1 MWIIQP
7 NYQNAWLFRPLT
19 EGERSVTIETSPD
32 NLGGSKSIQPM
43 NMFLES
49 LTNKQNKLLSF
60 IVSEVR
66 EKRLPPSLSEMAEF
80 LKVSSKNAVSKLLD
94 QLESKGYITIS
105 GKARGI
111 EVLHTLGESIQKGM
125 VSVPII
131 GSVQAGMPMLA
142 EEHIE
147 DWINLPQTLTKSRK
161 DVFLLRVRG
170 DSMKNAGILEDDL
183 VIVKPTKDV
192 KNNDIVVALLHDEA
206 TVKRFIKIQ
215 NRAYLKPENENYKNI
230 YPQEEWTVQ
239 GKVVGV
245 IRNLEG

>member
-1 MWIIQP
+1 MMEE
-7 NYQNAWLFRPLT
+7 LT
-19 EGERSVTIETSPD
+19 E
-32 NLGGSKSIQPM
+32 
-43 NMFLES
+43 
-49 LTNKQNKLLSF
+49 KQSKLLSF

-66 EKRLPPSLSEMAEF
+66 EKRLPPSLSEMAKY
-80 LKVSSKNAVSKLLD
+80 LRVSSKNAVSKLLD
-94 QLESKGYITIS
+94 QLEEKEYIKIS

-111 EVLHTLGESIQKGM
+111 EVLQTMGESLNKGM
-125 VSVPII
+125 FRAPILGNI
-131 GSVQAGMPMLA
+131 QAGMPTLA

-170 DSMKNAGILEDDL
+170 ESMKNAGILEGDL

-206 TVKRFIKIQ
+206 TVKRFIKVQ
-215 NRAYLKPENENYKNI
+215 NRAYLKPENENFKNI

-245 IRNLEG
+245 IRNLED